1 MTCVTILVSLY
12 LIFMYA
18 PTEATMGDVQ
28 RIFYFHFASHWVNFL
43 AIFCVF
49 IYSVRFLIQREKELD
64 VKASSAA
71 EVGLVFATIGLL
83 TGMLWAKPVWGIWW
97 TWDARL
103 TSFFVLWLIYW
114 GYLMLRRLVES
125 PEQRARLSAVFGI
138 LGAVDVPIIYVSN
151 RVWRTQHPQPVVAG
165 GEGSGLDPRMA
176 GLWLSHSWLSHFFF
190 SIYGNCAKT
199 WSAHR
204 NRWSRCNA
212 RLSSR
217 GLHELS
223 FCFIHDHLAFAVRLP
238 P

>member
-1 MTCVTILVSLY
+1 MLASLY
-12 LIFMYA
+12 LIFMFA

-28 RIFYFHFASHWVNFL
+28 RIFYFHVASHWVNFL

-49 IYSVRFLIQREKELD
+49 LYSLRFLMQRDKELD

-97 TWDARL
+97 TWDPRL

-138 LGAVDVPIIYVSN
+138 LGAIDVPVIYISN
-151 RVWRTQHPQPVVAG
+151 RVWRTQHPAPVVAG
-165 GEGSGLDPRMA
+165 GEGSGLDVSMA
-176 GLWLSHSWLSHFFF
+176 WTLGVSFVAFTLLYFFLWSLRQDLERTLESVESLQRQAQTKEAS
-190 SIYGNCAKT
+190 
-199 WSAHR
+199 
-204 NRWSRCNA
+204 
-212 RLSSR
+212 
-217 GLHELS
+217 
-223 FCFIHDHLAFAVRLP
+223 
-238 P
+238 